1 MTAWTFTG
9 EFLDGDVG
17 EQLVI
22 GTGERQGLPGRFALA
37 GLVDAHA
44 HPSADVDERGPFL
57 ADRPYAEAKLDEYAA
72 HGVSVIRDVG
82 GLNTVTLDFART
94 PMPGRPL
101 VTAAGRFLSAPG
113 RYFPRM
119 YTATSADHLVDA
131 IHEEVGAGAA
141 WIKIIGDFPQ
151 LGDDG
156 PVPGS
161 AEATYDLDTLRRAV
175 QTAHALGARVAL
187 HSTLP
192 AGELVA
198 LGIDSFEH
206 GTALTRED
214 VEELGARG
222 GAWTPTLAAVL
233 AGRRSSDPAART
245 RVAELREHLSDV
257 LPHAI
262 AHGVRVLA
270 GTDVV
275 AGIAEEVALL
285 AQCGVTVEQALAAAG
300 STARSYLRVAP
311 EGDLV
316 TYHADP
322 RNDLDVLTT
331 PAAVVI
337 RGVRVA

>member
-1 MTAWTFTG
+1 
-9 EFLDGDVG
+9 
-17 EQLVI
+17 
-22 GTGERQGLPGRFALA
+22 LA

-44 HPSADVDERGPFL
+44 DPSVDLDERGPFL
-57 ADRPYAEAKLDEYAA
+57 ADRRYAETRLDQYAA
-72 HGVSVIRDVG
+72 HGVSVLRDVG

-94 PMPGRPL
+94 PMPGRP
-101 VTAAGRFLSAPG
+101 VVSAAGRFLSSPG

-119 YTATSADHLVDA
+119 YTATSANHLVDA
-131 IHEEVGAGAA
+131 IHEEVGAGAE

-151 LGDDG
+151 WGDDG
-156 PVPGS
+156 AVPGS
-161 AEATYDLDTLRRAV
+161 VDATYDLDTLRRAV
-175 QTAHALGARVAL
+175 QTTHAVGARLAL
-187 HSTLP
+187 HSNLP
-192 AGELVA
+192 AGELVTI
-198 LGIDSFEH
+198 GVDSFEH

-233 AGRRSSDPAART
+233 AQRRSTDPAARK

-262 AHGVRVLA
+262 ANGVRVLA

-275 AGIAEEVALL
+275 ATIAEEIALL
-285 AQCGVTVEQALAAAG
+285 VDCGVTVDQALSAAG
-300 STARSYLRVAP
+300 SAARNYLRIAP

-322 RNDLDVLTT
+322 RADLDVLTT